1 MRKLRI
7 EVTAA
12 RIFLLT
18 AVACL
23 LFVEPGGA
31 VEIGRPAAPSSRTR
45 PDGDPSRVGPV
56 PVHLYFGSP
65 GGSHLISETR
75 IISNT
80 DDPVQVARSILEA
93 LISGPRNDL
102 TRTVPA
108 AAQLRAIFIT
118 TENVCIVDF
127 SPDIRD
133 RHPGGCNGEML
144 TVYSI
149 VNSLIMNI
157 PSIKQVKFLI
167 DGNDI
172 ESLSGHMSMQNS
184 IPANM
189 LIIR

>member
-1 MRKLRI
+1 MGKMRT
-7 EVTAA
+7 EVTSA
-12 RIFLLT
+12 RIILL
-18 AVACL
+18 AVAACL
-23 LFVEPGGA
+23 LLIGSGGA
-31 VEIGRPAAPSSRTR
+31 VETGRPADPASRAR
-45 PDGDPSRVGPV
+45 PDGEPSRVGPV

-65 GGSHLISETR
+65 NGSYLISETR

-80 DDPVQVARSILEA
+80 DDPVQSARSILEA
-93 LISGPRNDL
+93 LIGGPRNDL

-108 AAQLRAIFIT
+108 ASQLRAIFIT
-118 TENVCIVDF
+118 TDNVCIVDF
-127 SPDIRD
+127 SPDLRD
-133 RHPGGCNGEML
+133 RHPGGCSGEML

-157 PSIKQVKFLI
+157 PSIKQVKLLI

-172 ESLSGHMSMQNS
+172 ESLSGHMSMQNP